1 MTLYEIDAEILALMD
16 QAVDPETGE
25 INESVYED
33 LDRLQMDREHKVEA
47 IALAYKNA
55 KADAEAYK
63 AEKMSF
69 AKKQSAAENNAER
82 LKNYLA
88 YALNGEK
95 FKTSKVSVSYRKSET
110 VNYTDID
117 MVPKQYIRYK
127 DPEVDKVNL
136 KDALKMGAKIPGVWL
151 EEKQN
156 VQVR

>member
-1 MTLYEIDAEILALMD
+1 MTLYEIDAEILSLMD

-25 INESVYED
+25 INESVYEA
-33 LDRLQMDREHKVEA
+33 LDQLQMDREHKIES
-47 IALAYKNA
+47 IALVFKNA

-69 AKKQSAAENNAER
+69 AKKQADAEALAER
-82 LKNYLA
+82 MKGYLA

-95 FKTSKVSVSYRKSET
+95 FKTSKVSVSYRKSEI

-117 MVPKQYIRYK
+117 MVPQQYIRYK